1 MKLWHARGIYAGS
14 DKTWLNCDFMRSLLQ
29 FTLDLFDFEPA
40 VTPGAPAV
48 PQVRKIGKKSKK
60 TETNK
65 AVALAEY
72 AQTAPITIANNE
84 TLPTQTL
91 ADALHPANFRHPRA
105 SRGARLGDAQVA
117 YEFKRGKRRTIGFQ
131 VGPDGLVVSAPKWV
145 PLHEVDKA
153 VQEKA
158 AWIVKKLGEVRERHD
173 RLESARIEWRD
184 GTTVPFLG
192 EPVIVVLD
200 PRHAFGGVGAE
211 LNGVAGALTSGQL
224 GSLPRGGVAGAVL
237 NTDADS
243 TNLTLAGVPRLT
255 LHVALPHHATP
266 EQIRDAVQAW
276 LMRQARRIFTQ
287 RLDHFAPTLNVQ
299 WRKLSLSSAGTRW
312 GSASADGS
320 IRLNWRLV
328 HFKQAVID
336 YVVVHELSHLRV
348 MDHSPRFWDTVRSV
362 VPDYAL
368 LRGQLKD
375 ESVPRW
381 Q

>member
-1 MKLWHARGIYAGS
+1 
-14 DKTWLNCDFMRSLLQ
+14 MRSLLQ
-29 FTLDLFDFEPA
+29 FTLDLFDVDPGSKPVAEVMPPA
-40 VTPGAPAV
+40 GKNGGSSPGTGSKQDFSDVEYTKFAIETVANEFNTPAQPLN
-48 PQVRKIGKKSKK
+48 QV
-60 TETNK
+60 
-65 AVALAEY
+65 
-72 AQTAPITIANNE
+72 IA
-84 TLPTQTL
+84 
-91 ADALHPANFRHPRA
+91 PANFRHPRA
-105 SRGARLGDAQVA
+105 NRDARVQDALVA
-117 YEFKRGKRRTIGFQ
+117 YEFKRGKRRTIGFT

-145 PLHEVDKA
+145 PLNEVDKA

-158 AWIVKKLGEVRERHD
+158 GWIVKKLGEVRERHD

-184 GTTVPFLG
+184 GATLPFLG
-192 EPVIVVLD
+192 EQVIVVLD
-200 PRHAFGGVGAE
+200 PRHAFGSVGAE
-211 LNGVAGALTSGQL
+211 LKGGAADGRL
-224 GSLPRGGVAGAVL
+224 GSVSRGGVAGAML
-237 NTDADS
+237 NTGADS
-243 TNLTLAGVPRLT
+243 ANLTLAGVPRLT

-266 EQIRDAVQAW
+266 DQIRDAVQAW

-287 RLDHFAPTLNVQ
+287 RLDRFAPTLSVQ

-328 HFKQAVID
+328 HFKQDVID

-362 VPDYAL
+362 VPDYAV

-381 Q
+381 K

>member
-1 MKLWHARGIYAGS
+1 
-14 DKTWLNCDFMRSLLQ
+14 LQ
-29 FTLDLFDFEPA
+29 P
-40 VTPGAPAV
+40 V
-48 PQVRKIGKKSKK
+48 
-60 TETNK
+60 
-65 AVALAEY
+65 
-72 AQTAPITIANNE
+72 
-84 TLPTQTL
+84 
-91 ADALHPANFRHPRA
+91 NFRHPRA
-105 SRGARLGDAQVA
+105 NRNARLGDAMVA

-145 PLHEVDKA
+145 PLYEVDKA

-158 AWIVKKLGEVRERHD
+158 EWIVKKLGEVRERHD
-173 RLESARIEWRD
+173 RLESARIDWRD
-184 GTTVPFLG
+184 GTTIPFLG
-192 EPVIVVLD
+192 EQVIVVLD
-200 PRHAFGGVGAE
+200 PRHAFGGIGAE
-211 LNGVAGALTSGQL
+211 LTGGVVGATTSGQL

-243 TNLTLAGVPRLT
+243 ANLTLAGVPRLT

-287 RLDHFAPTLNVQ
+287 RLDHFAPTLSVQ

-362 VPDYAL
+362 VPDYAV

-381 Q
+381 N